1 MALAVM
7 LYMCVL
13 HLILNDVHAE
23 SYPNSGTWGVG
34 GGGRR
39 VLMELLPFSFY
50 VLQYLEMI
58 FPSMGSRWSS
68 LQDIW
73 GIFWGWW
80 RRWRT
85 VTSALNMVAIL
96 DFISIGNSMICCDI
110 WHKYHKWYFE
120 FVIRNFTSVRRWNL
134 RQFWNITSGI
144 YAKYHVQIMLLTAL
158 KGFVIFTCRYFKLS
172 WNTTALSQSN
182 CRNFPCNSI
191 KNEKSGKTVRINNF
205 LCLTCT

>member
-1 MALAVM
+1 MISFFSYETGTGPMHGSCRNAVHVCAAFNYERRTRKIISPPWCM
-7 LYMCVL
+7 
-13 HLILNDVHAE
+13 
-23 SYPNSGTWGVG
+23 GRRG
-34 GGGRR
+34 GGGR
-39 VLMELLPFSFY
+39 VLMELLPLSFD

-58 FPSMGSRWSS
+58 FPSVGSLWSS

-85 VTSALNMVAIL
+85 VTSALNIVAIL

-144 YAKYHVQIMLLTAL
+144 YAKYHVQIMLLTTL
-158 KGFVIFTCRYFKLS
+158 KDI
-172 WNTTALSQSN
+172 SN
-182 CRNFPCNSI
+182 
-191 KNEKSGKTVRINNF
+191 
-205 LCLTCT
+205 